1 MFSER
6 IFFDAAH
13 PNVYLDVYTPTNPAP
28 LTDAVLVIP
37 GGAYRSVCDREG
49 KNTALAFSREGV
61 RAFVLNYSFGE
72 EVKYPRQLLD
82 AAGAVS
88 FIRANADKYSVNPD
102 RIFGLGYSAGGHLL
116 GTLVTQ
122 REFAESE
129 LHLPAGALKLRGAIF
144 SYPVITA
151 YGKTHKGTF
160 KNLLKKPL
168 SEYTAEEKLLFSIE
182 KHINA
187 DTPPAFIWHTSEDV
201 SVPIYGSLKLCRA
214 YVKAGHPT
222 ELHIYPYGPH
232 GIALG
237 TEESSNGHPEYV
249 EPKAAGWFFE
259 AIDWMRTLDKR
270 G

>member
-6 IFFDAAH
+6 IFFDDAH
-13 PNVYLDVYTPTNPAP
+13 PNVWLDLFLPDGGDAR
-28 LTDAVLVIP
+28 DAVLVIP
-37 GGAYRSVCDREG
+37 GGAYRSVC
-49 KNTALAFSREGV
+49 KREGV
-61 RAFVLNYSFGE
+61 NTAIALVNEGICAFVLNYSFGE

-82 AAGAVS
+82 AAGALA
-88 FIRANADKYSVNPD
+88 FIKSNTGKYNVNPD

-116 GTLVTQ
+116 GTLLTQ
-122 REFAESE
+122 RELAEGE
-129 LHLPAGALKLRGAIF
+129 LGLASGALKLRGAIF
-144 SYPVITA
+144 SYPVVTA

-168 SEYTAEEKLLFSIE
+168 TEYTVEEKQLFSIE

-237 TEESSNGHPEYV
+237 TEASSNGHPEYV
-249 EPKAAGWFFE
+249 EPKAAGWFSE
-259 AIDWMRTLDKR
+259 ALDWMRTLDNR
-270 G
+270 V